1 MNGASR
7 MMPQDSPSDEQSQI
21 HRQRGPLAWFA
32 KWPWLGLVATICSI
46 ISVPLGVYFYLGT
59 QRTRQLAFAVN
70 PVQTIVVSAGR
81 TSAIRVLSED
91 REIKSDVIAG
101 QLVIWNSGTESIRPE
116 HVLDPITI
124 STRPRAPIL
133 EVTIPKRTRDLTG
146 FTVDDSARASG
157 RVGLKWKILEK
168 NDGAMV
174 QVIHAGPPTTE
185 LVVSGAVEGQRA
197 IDHVVLTRSQETPRV
212 VSRRSEIV
220 VIVLLLVIL
229 AVTLLLFVL
238 ALRTSHEKQHR
249 LRTLLYMILVLL
261 GITMVLRA
269 LSVADVWGPS
279 MPFRF

>member
-1 MNGASR
+1 MT
-7 MMPQDSPSDEQSQI
+7 PQDSRSDEQSQI
-21 HRQRGPLAWFA
+21 HRWRGPLAWFA
-32 KWPWLGLVATICSI
+32 KWPWLGLVASICSI
-46 ISVPLGVYFYLGT
+46 ISVPLGVYFYSGS

-81 TSAIRVLSED
+81 TSAIRVLSENM
-91 REIKSDVIAG
+91 EIKSDVIAE

-133 EVTIPKRTRDLTG
+133 EVTIPRRTRDLTG
-146 FTVDDSARASG
+146 FTVDDSERSSG

-185 LVVSGAVEGQRA
+185 LLVGGAVEGQRA
-197 IDHVVLTRSQETPRV
+197 IDRVVLTRSRETPRV

-220 VIVLLLVIL
+220 VMVLFGVTFAVALLDIVL
-229 AVTLLLFVL
+229 TF
-238 ALRTSHEKQHR
+238 RTRPEKPLR
-249 LRTLLYMILVLL
+249 LRTHLYIVLVLFGIAGVLL
-261 GITMVLRA
+261 G
-269 LSVADVWGPS
+269 LSMAGVWGPS